1 MAAPKHA
8 NIGVSFGD
16 SDTQVSID
24 VDSFS
29 SLILE
34 RVVSDTAN
42 HFTLNV
48 LDNSAFDIEKYLLQ
62 GKNNIDVHY
71 YDKDNNISK
80 NFSGNITKINSSFIN
95 NRNMLSLEGYV
106 GLSIESKYQL
116 YSRSWNNV
124 VLFDWSEIFDDWR
137 DGDDGDG
144 SYRDGW
150 EAFWNDWVF
159 GPIDNLFGG
168 DYSKEKDIEQTNS
181 NYINKALS
189 VLKNIYQD
197 DNGTFYTFSQ
207 KEGEEDRVVKG
218 EEIILPVRPHKI
230 LKLLSHGGSMTELL
244 ESPLSKD
251 SYEGCEQFIDTLENR
266 KNILVDL
273 AFIEGWFKK
282 YEDIKGNGWNYYDK
296 NITPTKLVS
305 VNLSQDSMSDI
316 KYIYDVLSK
325 NSVKETENNTIE
337 YNYKFSIDENK
348 NVHFKPIEISATQEP
363 KKTYTYYGSFNTD
376 DGQSIM
382 TSFSADTNI
391 LTAYLTGDMS
401 SLEDM
406 SNLNLVTNSEMESDI
421 LSKQEDQ
428 IYSKESKYKF
438 EFKSHAFAPKV
449 MTNGAEN
456 AESAWKN
463 YWYSAMSQVYKA
475 KATILGNSGLAPG
488 DYVEIL
494 VIPRPGLYHHSSGL
508 YYIIKQTDKIEN
520 GKMTSELELI
530 KNVATL
536 GQSSL
541 NSKTGGGSAGS
552 GGGGGGGG
560 SW

>member
-16 SDTQVSID
+16 NDTQVSID
-24 VDSFS
+24 VDNFS
-29 SLILE
+29 SLTLE
-34 RVVSDTAN
+34 RVVSDSAN

-48 LDNSAFDIEKYLLQ
+48 LDDSAFDIEKYLLQ

-71 YDKDNNISK
+71 YDKDNNISN
-80 NFSGNITKINSSFIN
+80 NFSGNITKMSSSFIN
-95 NRNMLSLEGYV
+95 NRNMLTLEGYV

-124 VLFDWSEIFDDWR
+124 VLFNWSEIFDDWVES
-137 DGDDGDG
+137 DDGDG
-144 SYRDGW
+144 SYRTNA
-150 EAFWNDWVF
+150 EAFWNNFF
-159 GPIDNLFGG
+159 GLFENAFGG
-168 DYSKEKDIEQTNS
+168 DYSEKEDIERANS

-189 VLKNIYQD
+189 VLDNIYRD

-207 KEGEEDRVVKG
+207 KKGEEDKVVKG

-230 LKLLSHGGSMTELL
+230 LKLLSHGGSMIELL
-244 ESPLSKD
+244 ESPLNKD
-251 SYEGCEQFIDTLENR
+251 SYEGCEQFIDILENR
-266 KNILVDL
+266 KNILVDF
-273 AFIEGWFKK
+273 AFIEGWLKK
-282 YEDIKGNGWNYYDK
+282 YEDIKGNGWNYYDE
-296 NITPTKLVS
+296 NIAPTKLVS
-305 VNLSQDSMSDI
+305 VSLSQESMSDI
-316 KYIYDVLSK
+316 KYIYEVLSK
-325 NSVKETENNTIE
+325 NSVKETKNNTIE

-376 DGQSIM
+376 DEQSIM

-421 LSKQEDQ
+421 LSRQEDQ

-456 AESAWKN
+456 AKSSWES
-463 YWYSAMSQVYKA
+463 YWSSAMSQVYKA

-508 YYIIKQTDKIEN
+508 YYIIKQTDKIDN

-530 KNVATL
+530 KNIATL

-541 NSKTGGGSAGS
+541 NTSSSENNAGFGGGD
-552 GGGGGGGG
+552 GGGGRF
-560 SW
+560 

>member
-1 MAAPKHA
+1 MAAPKYA

-16 SDTQVSID
+16 NDTQVSID
-24 VDSFS
+24 VDNFS
-29 SLILE
+29 SLTLE
-34 RVVSDTAN
+34 RVVSDSAN

-48 LDNSAFDIEKYLLQ
+48 LDDSAFDIEKYLLQ

-71 YDKDNNISK
+71 YDKDNNISN
-80 NFSGNITKINSSFIN
+80 NFSGNITKMSSSFIN
-95 NRNMLSLEGYV
+95 NRNMLTLEGYV

-124 VLFDWSEIFDDWR
+124 VLFNWSEIFDDWVES
-137 DGDDGDG
+137 DDGDG
-144 SYRDGW
+144 SYRTNA
-150 EAFWNDWVF
+150 EAFWNNFF
-159 GPIDNLFGG
+159 GLFENAFGG
-168 DYSKEKDIEQTNS
+168 DYSEKEDIERANS

-189 VLKNIYQD
+189 VLDNIYQD

-207 KEGEEDRVVKG
+207 KKGEEDKVVKG

-230 LKLLSHGGSMTELL
+230 LRLLSHGGSMIELL
-244 ESPLSKD
+244 ESPLNKD
-251 SYEGCEQFIDTLENR
+251 SYEGCEQFIDILENR
-266 KNILVDL
+266 KNILVDF
-273 AFIEGWFKK
+273 AFIEGWLKK
-282 YEDIKGNGWNYYDK
+282 YEDIKGNGWNYYDE
-296 NITPTKLVS
+296 NIAPTKLVS
-305 VNLSQDSMSDI
+305 VSLSQESMSDI
-316 KYIYDVLSK
+316 KYIYEVLSK
-325 NSVKETENNTIE
+325 NSVKETKNNTIE

-421 LSKQEDQ
+421 LSRQEDQ

-456 AESAWKN
+456 AESSWES
-463 YWYSAMSQVYKA
+463 YWSSAMSQVYKA

-508 YYIIKQTDKIEN
+508 YYIIKQTDKIDN
-520 GKMTSELELI
+520 GKMTTELELI
-530 KNVATL
+530 KNIATL

-541 NSKTGGGSAGS
+541 NTSSSKDNAGF

-560 SW
+560 RF

>member
-1 MAAPKHA
+1 MAAPKYA

-16 SDTQVSID
+16 NDTQVSID
-24 VDSFS
+24 VDNFS
-29 SLILE
+29 SLTLE
-34 RVVSDTAN
+34 RVVSDSAN

-48 LDNSAFDIEKYLLQ
+48 LDDSAFDIEKYLLQ

-71 YDKDNNISK
+71 YDKDNNISN
-80 NFSGNITKINSSFIN
+80 NFSGNITKMSSSFIN
-95 NRNMLSLEGYV
+95 NRNMLTLEGYV

-124 VLFDWSEIFDDWR
+124 VLFNWSEIFDDWVES
-137 DGDDGDG
+137 DDGDG
-144 SYRDGW
+144 SYRTNA
-150 EAFWNDWVF
+150 EAFWNNFF
-159 GPIDNLFGG
+159 GLFENAFGG
-168 DYSKEKDIEQTNS
+168 DYSEKEDIERANS

-189 VLKNIYQD
+189 VLDNIYQD

-207 KEGEEDRVVKG
+207 KKGEEDKVVKG

-230 LKLLSHGGSMTELL
+230 LRLLSHGGSMIELL
-244 ESPLSKD
+244 ESPLNKD
-251 SYEGCEQFIDTLENR
+251 SYEGCEQFIDILENR
-266 KNILVDL
+266 KNILVDF
-273 AFIEGWFKK
+273 AFIEGWLKK
-282 YEDIKGNGWNYYDK
+282 YEDIKGNGWNYYDE
-296 NITPTKLVS
+296 NIAPTKLVS
-305 VNLSQDSMSDI
+305 VSLSQDSMSDI
-316 KYIYDVLSK
+316 KYIYEVLSK
-325 NSVKETENNTIE
+325 NSVKETKNNTIE

-401 SLEDM
+401 ALEDM

-421 LSKQEDQ
+421 LSRQEDQ

-456 AESAWKN
+456 AESSWES
-463 YWYSAMSQVYKA
+463 YWSSAMSQVYKA

-508 YYIIKQTDKIEN
+508 YYIIKQTDKIDN

-530 KNVATL
+530 KNIATL

-541 NSKTGGGSAGS
+541 NTSSSKGNAGF

-560 SW
+560 RF

>member
-1 MAAPKHA
+1 MAAPKYA

-16 SDTQVSID
+16 NDTQVSVD
-24 VDSFS
+24 VDNFS
-29 SLILE
+29 SLTLE
-34 RVVSDTAN
+34 RVVSDSAN

-48 LDNSAFDIEKYLLQ
+48 LDDSAFDIEKYLLQ

-71 YDKDNNISK
+71 YDKDNNISN
-80 NFSGNITKINSSFIN
+80 NFSGNITKMSSSFIN
-95 NRNMLSLEGYV
+95 NRNMLTLEGYV

-124 VLFDWSEIFDDWR
+124 VLFNWSEIFDDWVES
-137 DGDDGDG
+137 DDGDG
-144 SYRDGW
+144 SYRTNA
-150 EAFWNDWVF
+150 EAFWNNFF
-159 GPIDNLFGG
+159 GLFENAFGG
-168 DYSKEKDIEQTNS
+168 DYSEKEDIERANS

-189 VLKNIYQD
+189 VLDNIYRD

-207 KEGEEDRVVKG
+207 KKGEEDKVVKG

-230 LKLLSHGGSMTELL
+230 LKLLSHGGSMIELL
-244 ESPLSKD
+244 ESPLNKD
-251 SYEGCEQFIDTLENR
+251 SYEGCEQFIDILENR

-273 AFIEGWFKK
+273 TFIEGWLKK
-282 YEDIKGNGWNYYDK
+282 YEDIKGNGWNYYDE
-296 NITPTKLVS
+296 NIAPTKLVS
-305 VNLSQDSMSDI
+305 VSLSQDSMSDI
-316 KYIYDVLSK
+316 KYIYEVLSK
-325 NSVKETENNTIE
+325 NSVKETKNNTIE

-348 NVHFKPIEISATQEP
+348 NVYFKPIEISATQEP

-401 SLEDM
+401 ALEDM

-421 LSKQEDQ
+421 LSRQEDQ

-456 AESAWKN
+456 AESAWKS
-463 YWYSAMSQVYKA
+463 YWSSAMSQVYKA

-508 YYIIKQTDKIEN
+508 YYIIKQTDKIDN

-530 KNVATL
+530 KNIATL

-541 NSKTGGGSAGS
+541 NTSSSKGNAGF

-560 SW
+560 RF

>member
-1 MAAPKHA
+1 MAAPKYA

-16 SDTQVSID
+16 NDTQVSVD
-24 VDSFS
+24 VDNFS
-29 SLILE
+29 SLTLE

-42 HFTLNV
+42 HFTLNI
-48 LDNSAFDIEKYLLQ
+48 LDDSAFDIEKYLLQ

-71 YDKDNNISK
+71 YDKDNNISN
-80 NFSGNITKINSSFIN
+80 NFSGNITKMSSSFIN
-95 NRNMLSLEGYV
+95 NRNMLTLEGYV

-124 VLFDWSEIFDDWR
+124 VLFNWSEIFDDWVES
-137 DGDDGDG
+137 DDGDG
-144 SYRDGW
+144 SYRSNY
-150 EAFWNDWVF
+150 EAFWNNFF
-159 GPIDNLFGG
+159 GVIENAFGG
-168 DYSKEKDIEQTNS
+168 NYSEKEDIERANS

-189 VLKNIYQD
+189 VLDNIYQD

-207 KEGEEDRVVKG
+207 KEGEEDRVIKG
-218 EEIILPVRPHKI
+218 EEVILPVRPHKI
-230 LKLLSHGGSMTELL
+230 LKLLSHGGSMVELL
-244 ESPLSKD
+244 ESPLNAD
-251 SYEGCEQFIDTLENR
+251 SYEGCEQFIDILENR

-273 AFIEGWFKK
+273 AFIEGWLKK
-282 YEDIKGNGWNYYDK
+282 YEDIKGNGWNYYDE
-296 NITPTKLVS
+296 NIAPTKLVS
-305 VNLSQDSMSDI
+305 VSLSQDSMSDI
-316 KYIYDVLSK
+316 KYIYEVLSK
-325 NSVKETENNTIE
+325 NSVKETKNNTIE

-348 NVHFKPIEISATQEP
+348 NVYFKPIEISATQEP

-421 LSKQEDQ
+421 LSRQEDQ

-456 AESAWKN
+456 AESTWES
-463 YWYSAMSQVYKA
+463 YWHSAMSQVYKA

-541 NSKTGGGSAGS
+541 NNSSSKDSGAKFGGDNGGGRF
-552 GGGGGGGG
+552 
-560 SW
+560 

>member
-1 MAAPKHA
+1 MAAPKYA

-16 SDTQVSID
+16 NDTQVSVD
-24 VDSFS
+24 VDNFS
-29 SLILE
+29 SLTLE
-34 RVVSDTAN
+34 RVVSDSAN

-48 LDNSAFDIEKYLLQ
+48 LDDSAFDIEKYLLQ

-71 YDKDNNISK
+71 YDKDNNISN
-80 NFSGNITKINSSFIN
+80 NFSGNITKMSSSFIN
-95 NRNMLSLEGYV
+95 NRNMLTLEGYV

-124 VLFDWSEIFDDWR
+124 VLFNWSEIFDDWVES
-137 DGDDGDG
+137 DDGDG
-144 SYRDGW
+144 SYRTNA
-150 EAFWNDWVF
+150 EAFWNNFF
-159 GPIDNLFGG
+159 GLFENAFGG
-168 DYSKEKDIEQTNS
+168 DYSEKEDIELANS

-189 VLKNIYQD
+189 VLDNIYRD

-207 KEGEEDRVVKG
+207 KKGEEDKVVKG

-230 LKLLSHGGSMTELL
+230 LRLLSHGGSMIELL
-244 ESPLSKD
+244 ESPLNKD
-251 SYEGCEQFIDTLENR
+251 SYEGCEQFIDILENR
-266 KNILVDL
+266 KNILVDF
-273 AFIEGWFKK
+273 AFIEGWLKK
-282 YEDIKGNGWNYYDK
+282 YEDIKGNGWNYYDE
-296 NITPTKLVS
+296 NIAPTKLVS
-305 VNLSQDSMSDI
+305 VSLSQDSMSDI
-316 KYIYDVLSK
+316 KYIYEVLSK
-325 NSVKETENNTIE
+325 NSVKETKNNTIE
-337 YNYKFSIDENK
+337 YNYKFSVDENK

-401 SLEDM
+401 ALEDM

-421 LSKQEDQ
+421 LSRQEDQ

-456 AESAWKN
+456 AESAWKS
-463 YWYSAMSQVYKA
+463 YWSSAMSQVYKA

-508 YYIIKQTDKIEN
+508 YYIIKQTDKIDN

-530 KNVATL
+530 KNIATL

-541 NSKTGGGSAGS
+541 NTSSSGNNAGF

-560 SW
+560 RF

>member
-1 MAAPKHA
+1 MAAPKYA

-16 SDTQVSID
+16 NDTQVSID
-24 VDSFS
+24 VDNFS
-29 SLILE
+29 SLTLE

-48 LDNSAFDIEKYLLQ
+48 LDDSAFDIEKYLLQ

-71 YDKDNNISK
+71 YDKDNNISN
-80 NFSGNITKINSSFIN
+80 NFSGNITKMSSSFIN
-95 NRNMLSLEGYV
+95 NRNMLTLEGYV

-124 VLFDWSEIFDDWR
+124 VLFNWSEIFDDWVES
-137 DGDDGDG
+137 DDGDG
-144 SYRDGW
+144 SYRTNA
-150 EAFWNDWVF
+150 EAFWNNFF
-159 GPIDNLFGG
+159 GLFENAFGG
-168 DYSKEKDIEQTNS
+168 DYSEKEDIERANS

-189 VLKNIYQD
+189 VLDNIYQD

-207 KEGEEDRVVKG
+207 KKGDEDKVVKG

-230 LKLLSHGGSMTELL
+230 LRLLSHGGSMIELL
-244 ESPLSKD
+244 ESPLNKD
-251 SYEGCEQFIDTLENR
+251 SYEGCEQFIDILENR
-266 KNILVDL
+266 KNILVDF
-273 AFIEGWFKK
+273 AFIEGWLKK
-282 YEDIKGNGWNYYDK
+282 YEDIKGNGWNYYDE
-296 NITPTKLVS
+296 NIAPTKLVS
-305 VNLSQDSMSDI
+305 VSLSQESMSDI
-316 KYIYDVLSK
+316 KYIYEVLSK
-325 NSVKETENNTIE
+325 NSVKETKNNTIE

-421 LSKQEDQ
+421 LSRQEDQ

-456 AESAWKN
+456 AESSWES
-463 YWYSAMSQVYKA
+463 YWSSAMSQVYKA

-508 YYIIKQTDKIEN
+508 YYIIKQTDKIDN

-530 KNVATL
+530 KNIATL

-541 NSKTGGGSAGS
+541 NISSSGNNAGF

-560 SW
+560 RF

>member
-1 MAAPKHA
+1 MAAPKYA

-16 SDTQVSID
+16 NDTQVSID
-24 VDSFS
+24 VDNFS
-29 SLILE
+29 SLTLE
-34 RVVSDTAN
+34 RVVSDSAN

-48 LDNSAFDIEKYLLQ
+48 LDDSAFDIEKYLLQ

-71 YDKDNNISK
+71 YDKDNNISN
-80 NFSGNITKINSSFIN
+80 NFSGNITKMSSSFIN
-95 NRNMLSLEGYV
+95 NRNMLTLEGYV

-124 VLFDWSEIFDDWR
+124 VLFNWSEIFDDWVES
-137 DGDDGDG
+137 DDGDG
-144 SYRDGW
+144 SYRTNA
-150 EAFWNDWVF
+150 EAFWNNFF
-159 GPIDNLFGG
+159 GLFENAFGG
-168 DYSKEKDIEQTNS
+168 DYSEKEDIERANS

-189 VLKNIYQD
+189 VLDNIYQD

-207 KEGEEDRVVKG
+207 KKGEEDKVVKG

-230 LKLLSHGGSMTELL
+230 LRLLSHGGSMIELL
-244 ESPLSKD
+244 ESPLNKD
-251 SYEGCEQFIDTLENR
+251 SYEGCEQFIDILENR
-266 KNILVDL
+266 KNILVDF
-273 AFIEGWFKK
+273 AFIEGWLKK
-282 YEDIKGNGWNYYDK
+282 YEDIKGNGWNYYDE
-296 NITPTKLVS
+296 NIAPTKLVS
-305 VNLSQDSMSDI
+305 VSLSQDSMSDI
-316 KYIYDVLSK
+316 KYIYEVLSK
-325 NSVKETENNTIE
+325 NSVKETKNNTIE

-421 LSKQEDQ
+421 LSRQEDQ

-456 AESAWKN
+456 AESSWES
-463 YWYSAMSQVYKA
+463 YWSSAMSQVYKA

-508 YYIIKQTDKIEN
+508 YYIIKQTDKIDN

-530 KNVATL
+530 KNIATL

-541 NSKTGGGSAGS
+541 NTSSSKGNAGF

-560 SW
+560 RF